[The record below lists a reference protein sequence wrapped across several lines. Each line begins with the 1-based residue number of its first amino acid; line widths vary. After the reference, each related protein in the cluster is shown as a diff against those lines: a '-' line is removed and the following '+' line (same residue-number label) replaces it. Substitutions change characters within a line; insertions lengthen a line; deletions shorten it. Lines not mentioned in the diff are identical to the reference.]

1 MNNRN
6 IAITVGVVSGLVGLG
21 VLAYYLIN
29 DEKDDSIV
37 ADKIPEAE
45 NNLPT
50 SKMSAQKPKKQ
61 VIRQTSKKTAKVIP
75 IAAATPKPEEIK
87 KSEPI
92 GDEFPLRLGSKGDRV
107 ERLRVWLM
115 RNYGWSGIITNE
127 FDEKTQDQVKKYL
140 KTIEVDENTF
150 YHLKMG
156 KPVYEQTLK
165 R

>member
-29 DEKDDSIV
+29 DEKGDSIID
-37 ADKIPEAE
+37 DKIPETK
-45 NNLPT
+45 NSRLT
-50 SKMSAQKPKKQ
+50 SKMSVQKPKKQ
-61 VIRQTSKKTAKVIP
+61 MVRQTSKKTAKVIP

-87 KSEPI
+87 KAPPI

-115 RNYGWSGIITNE
+115 RNYGWSGIITDE

-150 YHLKMG
+150 YKLKMG
-156 KPVYEQTLK
+156 KPVYEQTIK